1 MKIIAVIPARAGSKR
16 LPGKNVK
23 MLGEHPLI
31 AWTIRAALQSSGVSD
46 VVVTTDDLQAAE
58 IARRYGATVPGMRP
72 AHLATDTASSVDVVR
87 HVVDEYEALNGPV
100 QGVLLLQPT
109 SPFRRTESIDKAIE
123 LFGSSPARSVVS
135 VSPASTHPAWC
146 FKLQADSM
154 QPFMGW
160 EQVSRRSQDLE
171 SAYTLNG
178 SIYLI
183 APDVFRR
190 KNGFIF
196 EGTVPMVMA
205 DGAESLDIDTI
216 DDWNEA
222 QRVLTS
228 LMR

>member
-87 HVVDEYEALNGPV
+87 HVVDEYEARNGPV

-160 EQVSRRSQDLE
+160 GQVSRRSQDLE
-171 SAYTLNG
+171 PAYTLNG

-183 APDVFRR
+183 APDVLR
-190 KNGFIF
+190 KMNGFIF

-222 QRVLTS
+222 QRLLTS